1 MKLSTRAMN
10 MEPSA
15 TLAISAKAK
24 AMKREG
30 KPVIS
35 FGAGEPDFTSPR
47 AALDAAREAME
58 RGETHY
64 TPATGIPEL
73 KEEVAKYYERRF
85 GLKYNFSKEV
95 IIGSGAKP
103 LIYEALGCLVDP
115 GDEVMIFAPAWV
127 SYVEQI
133 KLCDGKPVIIDT
145 TRSGFLPTASLI
157 EASLSSH
164 TRGMIINT
172 PSNPVGV
179 IYPKETLNV
188 IADLAIKHDLWIIYD
203 EIYERLVYDGLEH
216 INIVSIKP
224 ELRDRTIIIN
234 GASKAFAMTGWR
246 IGYALGPQEIMSK
259 VGDFQG
265 HLTSNASSISQW
277 AAVGALRGAEEDVKR
292 MHKAFDE
299 RRKKM
304 IALLKEVSNIS
315 FVEPKGAFY
324 VFVDIRNCLGK
335 TYEGKTIDDD
345 IKFCEMAL
353 ENKYIALVP
362 GSAFLAPGFVRF
374 SYANSMEEIEE
385 GVRRFKEMVSEIK

>member
-1 MKLSTRAMN
+1 MKFSTRAKN

-15 TLAISAKAK
+15 TLAISGKAK

-35 FGAGEPDFTSPR
+35 FGAGEPDFTSPK
-47 AALDAAREAME
+47 AALDAAKEAIDK
-58 RGETHY
+58 GETHY

-85 GLKYNFSKEV
+85 GLKYNPSKEV

-103 LIYEALGCLVDP
+103 LIFESLGCFEDP
-115 GDEVMIFAPAWV
+115 GDEVLIFAPAWV

-133 KLCDGKPVIIDT
+133 KLCGGKPVIIDT
-145 TRSGFLPTASLI
+145 TQSNFLPSPSSI
-157 EASLSSH
+157 EASLTPN

-179 IYPKETLNV
+179 VYPEETLQA
-188 IADLAIKHDLWIIYD
+188 IADLVVKHDLWIIYD
-203 EIYERLVYDGLEH
+203 EIYERLVYDELEH
-216 INIVSIKP
+216 INIVSLDSR
-224 ELRDRTIIIN
+224 LRDRTILIN
-234 GASKAFAMTGWR
+234 GASKAYAMTGWR
-246 IGYALGPQEIMSK
+246 IGYALGPQEAMSK
-259 VGDFQG
+259 IGDFQG
-265 HLTSNASSISQW
+265 HLTSNPCSIAQW
-277 AAVGALRGAEEDVKR
+277 AALGALRGAEEDVKK

-304 IALLKEVSNIS
+304 VSLLREIPNITL
-315 FVEPKGAFY
+315 VEPKGAFY

-345 IKFCEMAL
+345 VKFCEMAL
-353 ENKYIALVP
+353 ESKYIAIVP
-362 GSAFLAPGFVRF
+362 GSAFLVPGFVRF

-385 GVRRFKEMVSEIK
+385 GIRRFKEMVATIR

>member
-35 FGAGEPDFTSPR
+35 FGAGEPDFTSPK
-47 AALDAAREAME
+47 AALDAAREAMD

-85 GLKYNFSKEV
+85 GLKYNSAKEI

-157 EASLSSH
+157 EAEMNSR

-172 PSNPVGV
+172 PSNPIGV
-179 IYPKETLNV
+179 VYPKETLNA

-216 INIVSIKP
+216 INIVAMRP
-224 ELRDRTIIIN
+224 ELRDRTILIN

-246 IGYALGPQEIMSK
+246 IGYALGPQEIMSR

-277 AAVGALRGAEEDVKR
+277 ATVGALRGAEEDVKR
-292 MHKAFDE
+292 MHQAFNE
-299 RRKKM
+299 RRKK
-304 IALLKEVSNIS
+304 IVTLLREVPNVS

-345 IKFCEMAL
+345 IKFCELAL
-353 ENKYIALVP
+353 ESKYIALVP

-385 GVRRFKEMVSEIK
+385 GVRRFKEMVKEIK